1 MSFDKEYLFRN
12 NADNNLKYVP
22 MMKIIYHI
30 ENVMKKNNTLSI
42 TINDNNNKPQRNK
55 HDKGSSGI
63 MKKISYVNKNV
74 LIQNILNEFKGIVYW
89 LLKCFLN
96 CENVL
101 SFEQFLLFYKQF
113 LIFPDFINLITLKK
127 LFYLLCDNE
136 NEENINYNS
145 NTNNNNNNDKHI
157 IKTDIKNSLIHF
169 DNFMIS
175 LGVSSL
181 LIHNDNKS
189 SSFTDKDKLLLLFEN
204 LIQTQSI
211 KQNKELVNEIISLV
225 NKCKLIY

>member
-1 MSFDKEYLFRN
+1 
-12 NADNNLKYVP
+12 
-22 MMKIIYHI
+22 
-30 ENVMKKNNTLSI
+30 
-42 TINDNNNKPQRNK
+42 
-55 HDKGSSGI
+55 
-63 MKKISYVNKNV
+63 
-74 LIQNILNEFKGIVYW
+74 
-89 LLKCFLN
+89 
-96 CENVL
+96 
-101 SFEQFLLFYKQF
+101 

-145 NTNNNNNNDKHI
+145 NTNNNNNYNDNHI

-181 LIHNDNKS
+181 LIHNDNNSLS
-189 SSFTDKDKLLLLFEN
+189 SSLTDKDKLLLLFEN

>member
-1 MSFDKEYLFRN
+1 
-12 NADNNLKYVP
+12 
-22 MMKIIYHI
+22 
-30 ENVMKKNNTLSI
+30 
-42 TINDNNNKPQRNK
+42 
-55 HDKGSSGI
+55 

-101 SFEQFLLFYKQF
+101 SFKQFLLFYKQF

-189 SSFTDKDKLLLLFEN
+189 SSSFTDKDKLLLLFEN